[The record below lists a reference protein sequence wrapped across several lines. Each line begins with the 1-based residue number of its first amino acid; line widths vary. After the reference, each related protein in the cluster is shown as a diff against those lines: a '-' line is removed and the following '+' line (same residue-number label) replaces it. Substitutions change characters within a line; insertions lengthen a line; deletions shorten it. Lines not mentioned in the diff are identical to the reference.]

1 VPLTEE
7 DFAMS
12 LHERIE
18 ALRAKHHALERAI
31 EEENN
36 RPHPD
41 DLEIVRLKKQKLQIK
56 DEIANLARQD

>member
-1 VPLTEE
+1 
-7 DFAMS
+7 MS
-12 LHERIE
+12 LQERID
-18 ALRAKHHALERAI
+18 ALRAKHIQLERAI

-56 DEIANLARQD
+56 DEIANLGRQN